1 MKNLFCILK
10 YFVNCVFGGLDD
22 EVFIDWLKLKG
33 LILDVLELIFVH
45 TNEHQMN
52 TKVSWNK

>member
-45 TNEHQMN
+45 CFGS
-52 TKVSWNK
+52 KVTMSKITT